1 MNSYAKMVIGIIIV
15 IAALIGIFYFESSAK
30 SAKVANIN
38 VLVEIAIQ
46 NGSVR
51 IANIEGNLEEISK
64 VGLPRGG
71 PMEAPG
77 IAVSINQETKPV
89 SDWYS
94 LMLMNDTRTYNFRI
108 GLYDTFSED
117 KPVTVYVQAIDR
129 RSRELMS
136 AQKELLLNKSVK

>member
-1 MNSYAKMVIGIIIV
+1 MNSYAKIVIGIIIV
-15 IAALIGIFYFESSAK
+15 IAALIGVFYFESSAK

-38 VLVEIAIQ
+38 VLVEIATQ
-46 NGSVR
+46 NGSIR
-51 IANIEGNLEEISK
+51 ITNIEGDLEEISM

-71 PMEAPG
+71 LMEAPG
-77 IAVSINQETKPV
+77 IAVSINQEKKPV

-94 LMLMNDTRTYNFRI
+94 LMLMNDTRTYNFRV

-117 KPVTVYVQAIDR
+117 KPVFVYVQAIDR